1 MIWFIAF
8 LIVALPSL
16 AAPPPGT
23 DLDGA
28 LHAWFEHQHSI
39 IGTWCC
45 NVAGGHIL
53 AASDWR
59 TSGGVQIQRAMLLFG
74 GHGSEMRS

>member
-45 NVAGGHIL
+45 NVADGHIL

-59 TSGGVQIQRAMLLFG
+59 TSGGY
-74 GHGSEMRS
+74 